1 MVGTARPVR
10 PPDALSARGRPGSLG
25 RGRVTRTPLALVA
38 GFCVLSVALASPVR
52 AAAQEGGTVEG
63 AQAPPVDSLTL
74 LDAVRAALAERPA
87 LGIAAAA
94 RDAAAAD
101 RARAAS
107 DWWPR
112 LSLDA
117 GLTHFEEPMLVSPL
131 HGFPVDG
138 FDLTSIPDFDRTL
151 VDATLGARWTVFEG
165 GARLA
170 RNRGA
175 EAGLRAAEAG
185 LEATADA
192 TIALTAAA
200 FADAVAAR
208 ETLEAHDL
216 RLRALE
222 AERERVARALDEGAV
237 PGVDAMRADAAL
249 ASARADRVAAAALV
263 DVTTGDLARLTGIPE
278 DRLDRL
284 AVPSLELDP
293 ETVADSA
300 SSPAVEEA
308 RWQARAAGAA
318 TDAARAAWWPEVSTR
333 GAWIERGAGADGDT
347 YSGEWQIG
355 LRLDWE
361 VFTGGARTAAIARA
375 EAEHVQ
381 AEERLAQVELDR
393 DAAIDRARAD
403 LARTRARSAALAD
416 AVAARTEVARV
427 ERLSLDVGAGIQSEW
442 LDAVADLLD
451 ARAALVRSRAEA
463 LVAGVELARAAGILD
478 LEWLANRLEEA
489 R

>member
-1 MVGTARPVR
+1 MTVWRTW
-10 PPDALSARGRPGSLG
+10 SGR
-25 RGRVTRTPLALVA
+25 
-38 GFCVLSVALASPVR
+38 CALACAGALLTVLMSLAAPAR
-52 AAAQEGGTVEG
+52 AAAQPG
-63 AQAPPVDSLTL
+63 AGDSLTL
-74 LDAVRAALAERPA
+74 LDAIRAALAERPA

-131 HGFPVDG
+131 HGFPLDG
-138 FDLTSIPDFDRTL
+138 FDSGSIPDFDRTL
-151 VDATLGARWTVFEG
+151 VDATLGARWTLFEG

-185 LEATADA
+185 FEATADA
-192 TIALTAAA
+192 TIALAAAA

-208 ETLEAHDL
+208 ETLAAHDL
-216 RLRALE
+216 RLAALE

-237 PGVDAMRADAAL
+237 PGVDLARADAAL
-249 ASARADRVAAAALV
+249 ASARADRVAADALV
-263 DVTTGDLARLTGIPE
+263 DLTTGDLARLTGIPQRE
-278 DRLDRL
+278 LDRL
-284 AVPSLELDP
+284 AAPSLEIDP
-293 ETVADSA
+293 QTAADSA

-308 RWQARAAGAA
+308 RWRARAAAA
-318 TDAARAAWWPEVSTR
+318 ASDAARAAWWPEVSTR
-333 GAWIERGAGADGDT
+333 GAWIERGAGGDGDT
-347 YSGEWQIG
+347 YTGEWQVG

-361 VFTGGARTAAIARA
+361 VFTGGARAAAISRA
-375 EAEHVQ
+375 EAERAQ
-381 AEERLAQVELDR
+381 ADERLAQAELDR
-393 DAAIDRARAD
+393 DAAIDRARAN
-403 LARTRARSAALAD
+403 LARTRARSAALAE
-416 AVAARTEVARV
+416 AVAARIEVARV

-442 LDAVADLLD
+442 LDAEADLLE
-451 ARAALVRSRAEA
+451 ARAALVRSRADA
-463 LVAGVELARAAGILD
+463 VVAGVELARAAGILD
-478 LEWLANRLEEA
+478 LEWLASRLEEA

>member
-1 MVGTARPVR
+1 MTVWRTWSATRASACAA
-10 PPDALSARGRPGSLG
+10 AL
-25 RGRVTRTPLALVA
+25 LAVLV
-38 GFCVLSVALASPVR
+38 SVAVPTR
-52 AAAQEGGTVEG
+52 ATAQTGAGAA
-63 AQAPPVDSLTL
+63 DSLTL

-87 LGIAAAA
+87 LGVAAAA

-101 RARAAS
+101 RTRAAS

-117 GLTHFEEPMLVSPL
+117 GLTRFEEPMLVSPL
-131 HGFPVDG
+131 HGF
-138 FDLTSIPDFDRTL
+138 DLASIPDFDRTL
-151 VDATLGARWTVFEG
+151 VDATLGARWTLFEG

-185 LEATADA
+185 LQATADA
-192 TIALTAAA
+192 TIALAAA
-200 FADAVAAR
+200 SFADAVAAR

-237 PGVDAMRADAAL
+237 PGVDLARADAAL
-249 ASARADRVAAAALV
+249 ASARADRVAAASLV
-263 DVTTGDLARLTGIPE
+263 DVTTGDLARLTGIPA

-284 AVPSLELDP
+284 AIPSLELDP
-293 ETVADSA
+293 ETVAHSA

-308 RWQARAAGAA
+308 RWRARAAAAA

-347 YSGEWQIG
+347 YTGEWQVG

-361 VFTGGARTAAIARA
+361 VFTGGARAAAIARA
-375 EAEHVQ
+375 EAERVQ
-381 AEERLAQVELDR
+381 AEERLAQAALDR
-393 DAAIDRARAD
+393 DAAIDRARAN
-403 LARTRARSAALAD
+403 LAQARARSAALAD

-451 ARAALVRSRAEA
+451 ARAALVGSRADA
-463 LVAGVELARAAGILD
+463 LVAGVELARAAGVLD
-478 LEWLANRLEEA
+478 LEWLANRLEDTP
-489 R
+489 

>member
-1 MVGTARPVR
+1 
-10 PPDALSARGRPGSLG
+10 
-25 RGRVTRTPLALVA
+25 VTRTTTAFVA
-38 GFCVLSVALASPVR
+38 ACCVLGHALASPTR
-52 AAAQEGGTVEG
+52 AAAQDGATVER
-63 AQAPPVDSLTL
+63 AQTPPADSLTL
-74 LDAVRAALAERPA
+74 LDVVRAALAERPA
-87 LGIAAAA
+87 LGIAAEA

-138 FDLTSIPDFDRTL
+138 FDRASIPDFDRTL
-151 VDATLGARWTVFEG
+151 VDATLGARWTLFEG

-185 LEATADA
+185 FEATAEA
-192 TIALTAAA
+192 TIALAAAA
-200 FADAVAAR
+200 FADALAAR
-208 ETLEAHDL
+208 QTLEAHDL

-222 AERERVARALDEGAV
+222 AERDRVARALDEGAV
-237 PGVDAMRADAAL
+237 PGVDVLRADAAL
-249 ASARADRVAAAALV
+249 ASARADRIAAAV
-263 DVTTGDLARLTGIPE
+263 IVEVTTGDLARLTGIPE
-278 DRLDRL
+278 ARLNRL
-284 AVPSLELDP
+284 AAPSLDLDP

-300 SSPAVEEA
+300 SSPAVEES
-308 RWQARAAGAA
+308 RWRARAAAA
-318 TDAARAAWWPEVSTR
+318 ASDAARAVWWPEVSTR

-347 YSGEWQIG
+347 YTGEWQVG
-355 LRLDWE
+355 LRLEWD
-361 VFTGGARTAAIARA
+361 VFTGGARAAAISRVDA
-375 EAEHVQ
+375 ERVQ
-381 AEERLAQVELDR
+381 AEKRLAQAELDR
-393 DAAIDRARAD
+393 DAAIDRARAN
-403 LARTRARSAALAD
+403 LARTRARNAALAD
-416 AVAARTEVARV
+416 AVAARTEVARI

-442 LDAVADLLD
+442 LDALADLLD
-451 ARAALVRSRAEA
+451 ARAALVRSRADA

-478 LEWLANRLEEA
+478 LEWLADRVEGT